1 MLIFSSSGS
10 VFQRILNAE
19 KSGAAC
25 NTTETYNTS
34 NTSNCSNDVAVV
46 FTACNMLCG
55 SNLIGLVTLPPLF
68 RSDLTMKNIYAVR
81 VLPFVRCVLFLIFFV
96 HSFLPSFSLNVI
108 SFFSIIVQITR
119 WQWLGLTVGTL
130 LYSVGGPLLY
140 YTAVETVPMPTVA
153 ILQRLESVEFLLWAR
168 LQTLSQYP
176 TGISVNRR
184 HDAMPRLP

>member
-1 MLIFSSSGS
+1 MFTEKQIGVSALVVTMLIFSSSGS

-96 HSFLPSFSLNVI
+96 HSFLPSFSTERNFVLLNNCTDYTMAMAWVNGWNSPLFCRR
-108 SFFSIIVQITR
+108 SF
-119 WQWLGLTVGTL
+119 
-130 LYSVGGPLLY
+130 
-140 YTAVETVPMPTVA
+140 A
-153 ILQRLESVEFLLWAR
+153 ILHC
-168 LQTLSQYP
+168 
-176 TGISVNRR
+176 G
-184 HDAMPRLP
+184 